1 MKFSSIFLKLQLRR
15 LKFPIK
21 LISADILS
29 QDFVLSWWISSNK
42 TTSFFVFWMH
52 SWNFCKLLILSR
64 NKFFFQETQDWLD
77 VILKKKTQKK
87 HIMRLPN
94 LSKKWELNV
103 LLILLCPILLLLC
116 FLLQSPSNYLS
127 VSVVFHKISLWNHD
141 WSIEPCYSTRW

>member
-64 NKFFFQETQDWLD
+64 NKFFFRKHRTDSMWYWRKRHRRS
-77 VILKKKTQKK
+77 ILWDYQIWVRNESWMCCWYYYAQFFYCFVFFSRVLQIIYLCQLFSIKSASE
-87 HIMRLPN
+87 IMTD
-94 LSKKWELNV
+94 
-103 LLILLCPILLLLC
+103 
-116 FLLQSPSNYLS
+116 Q
-127 VSVVFHKISLWNHD
+127 
-141 WSIEPCYSTRW
+141 